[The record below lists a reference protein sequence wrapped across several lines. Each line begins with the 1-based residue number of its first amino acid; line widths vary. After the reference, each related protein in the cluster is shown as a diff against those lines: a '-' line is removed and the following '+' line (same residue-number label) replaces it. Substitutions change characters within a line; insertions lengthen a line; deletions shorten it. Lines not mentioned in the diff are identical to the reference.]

1 MKGVSMPYLI
11 ISIAVMAGVTY
22 LIRVIPFTLMRRS
35 IRSPFLRSLLAYLPY
50 AVLSAMAIPSI
61 FYSTGSLPSALVGT
75 AVALVLAF
83 CDRSLLTV
91 ALGACLSSLA
101 VTWIMWMVG

>member
-1 MKGVSMPYLI
+1 MTGVSMPYLL

-35 IRSPFLRSLLAYLPY
+35 IRSPFLRSLLSYLPY
-50 AVLSAMAIPSI
+50 AVLSAMAIPAI

-101 VTWIMWMVG
+101 VTGIMGMVG